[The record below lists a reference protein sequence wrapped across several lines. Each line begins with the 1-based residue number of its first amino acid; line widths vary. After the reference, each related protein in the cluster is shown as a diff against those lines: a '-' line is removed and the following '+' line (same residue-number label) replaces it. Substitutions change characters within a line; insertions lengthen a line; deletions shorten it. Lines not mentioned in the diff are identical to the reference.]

1 MSPQARLK
9 FQLLLSSL
17 IGLELWLTGESELP
31 ATADDDLAR
40 LQARLLLYSG
50 ILREEHGKCDD
61 FVAASDRGGDSL
73 NPAERRGDGKST
85 G

>member
-9 FQLLLSSL
+9 LQLLLSSL
-17 IGLELWLTGESELP
+17 IGLELWLTGESALP

-50 ILREEHGKCDD
+50 ILRET
-61 FVAASDRGGDSL
+61 
-73 NPAERRGDGKST
+73 DGK
-85 G
+85 